1 MNDSLIV
8 QRPQF
13 DDSKLRPGTAINFKR
28 KYESNSKNAI
38 IFDVKHDKLQI
49 VYYDKENEYRD
60 DVLDLNDL
68 LTDALSI
75 DILRRTEDISKEPL
89 F

>member
-1 MNDSLIV
+1 MKDDLII

-28 KYESNSKNAI
+28 KYDSNSKNAI
-38 IFDVKHDKLQI
+38 IFDVKHDRLQI
-49 VYYDKENEYRD
+49 VYYDKEHEYRD

-68 LTDALSI
+68 LTDALRI
-75 DILRRTEDISKEPL
+75 DILRRTEDISKASL